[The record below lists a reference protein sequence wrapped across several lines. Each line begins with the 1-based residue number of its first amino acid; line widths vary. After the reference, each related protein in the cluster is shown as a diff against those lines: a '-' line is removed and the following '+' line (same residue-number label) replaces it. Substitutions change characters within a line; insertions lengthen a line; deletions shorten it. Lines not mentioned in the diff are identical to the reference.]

1 MDENECI
8 KRTAI
13 FIQLYDFSK
22 ITSKLIDFFGVSS
35 PDSLLTVTKIELA
48 ITKADTLFQLN
59 VIPED
64 KWPYGQNIQAYY
76 LHSETLHEIGIQ
88 ESVYNRACN
97 GDLNA
102 LSSFLHEACHW
113 VAINILY
120 LSVTDEYFK
129 QFHEN
134 IVDLLTAMLMLHKT
148 ELAEKSASIID
159 SIKSCPI
166 SLALFYCKHHRL
178 FEHNFNVNIL
188 PKLEKMAAK
197 HFNIKGVG

>member
-35 PDSLLTVTKIELA
+35 PDSRLTVTKIELA

-59 VIPED
+59 VIPDD

-76 LHSETLHEIGIQ
+76 LHSETLHEIGIK

-113 VAINILY
+113 VAINFLY

-134 IVDLLTAMLMLHKT
+134 IVDLLTALLMLHKT

-166 SLALFYCKHHRL
+166 SLALFYCKHHKL
-178 FEHNFNVNIL
+178 LEHNFNENIL
-188 PKLEKMAAK
+188 PKLEKLAAK
-197 HFNIKGVG
+197 HLNAKEAG

>member
-35 PDSLLTVTKIELA
+35 PDSRLTVTKIELA

-59 VIPED
+59 VIPDD